1 MSYGGILNQ
10 SGAGTYTAEEILP
23 DSLKLQYGLSESAV
37 PADVFENI
45 LMRFEMANRNAG
57 LVNVYI
63 HDTAG
68 NPLPG
73 VIINNLTS
81 IDNSTVITNENGK
94 ASGFASAGSVT
105 VGVSQYADIEN
116 VSQVISVEVGKV
128 YSVELTATT
137 RNFLRITSTG
147 NYRFSENVRRAD
159 VNPVGGGGGGNH
171 FSPIGDSDIAA
182 GAGGGG
188 GDVVI
193 QENVNFEY
201 NVLYQ
206 AIVGNGGPVM
216 QAGGASSFLNVI
228 AEGGQPGERGPNSS
242 QQAIGG
248 SGNGKGGNGGNTNS
262 TEIGGVGVAGNKQGF
277 ASFTETE
284 LFSGG
289 GGGGTAKNT
298 GTVTAGG
305 AGGSPFGGRGGNAS
319 NSIDTVVNAENGKG
333 FGGGGGGAGAFIRR
347 GNSIPS
353 LSYPG
358 SGYQGCI
365 NLRMHLKTA

>member
-73 VIINNLTS
+73 VIINNITS
-81 IDNSTVITNENGK
+81 IDNFTVITNENGK

-137 RNFLRITSTG
+137 RNFLKITSTG
-147 NYRFSENVRRAD
+147 NYRFSANVSRVD
-159 VNPVGGGGGGNH
+159 VSVGGGGGNGEVHN
-171 FSPIGDSDIAA
+171 SA

-188 GDVVI
+188 GYSTI
-193 QENVNFEY
+193 QEDVDFEI
-201 NVLYQ
+201 NTLYQ
-206 AIVGNGGPVM
+206 AVVGNSG
-216 QAGGASSFLNVI
+216 QQSSIMGVV
-228 AEGGQPGERGPNSS
+228 A
-242 QQAIGG
+242 
-248 SGNGKGGNGGNTNS
+248 KGGNPASNRRGGTGNGTGGNPGYPGTNG
-262 TEIGGVGVAGNKQGF
+262 TTYIYT
-277 ASFTETE
+277 SFTQQSLYGGGGGGGADDGQNRGTGGSPGGGAGGYEDGWGNRNGTNGTNG
-284 LFSGG
+284 LGG
-289 GGGGTAKNT
+289 GGGGT
-298 GTVTAGG
+298 GIHDGSVSGYAGK
-305 AGGSPFGGRGGNAS
+305 GGSG
-319 NSIDTVVNAENGKG
+319 VVA
-333 FGGGGGGAGAFIRR
+333 I
-347 GNSIPS
+347 
-353 LSYPG
+353 
-358 SGYQGCI
+358 
-365 NLRMHLKTA
+365 RMHLKTA